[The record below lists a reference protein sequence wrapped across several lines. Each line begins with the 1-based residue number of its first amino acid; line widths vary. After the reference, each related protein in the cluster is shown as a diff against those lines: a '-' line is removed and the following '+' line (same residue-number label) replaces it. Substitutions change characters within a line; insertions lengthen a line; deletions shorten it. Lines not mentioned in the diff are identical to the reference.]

1 MFNSREYQW
10 SDITIAV
17 GGRIIDGARA
27 IEYKDSKEKEALY
40 GKGDQPVSI
49 QHGNVS
55 HEGSL
60 TVTRSEYQSLRD
72 AGNGTI
78 LDMQLDITV
87 CYGDPAKGDLMKT
100 DKLIGVEFTEEPD
113 SYSQGDKFSTHALP
127 FIFLRKK

>member
-10 SDITIAV
+10 SDITLTV
-17 GGRIIDGARA
+17 GGRIIEGLRA
-27 IEYKDSKEKEALY
+27 IEYKDTKEKEALY
-40 GKGDQPVSI
+40 GKGDQPISI

-60 TVTRSEYQSLRD
+60 TVLRSEYQALRD
-72 AGNGTI
+72 AGGGTI
-78 LDMQLDITV
+78 LDMQVDITIS
-87 CYGDPAKGDLMKT
+87 YGDPAKGDVMKT

-113 SYSQGDKFSTHALP
+113 SFSQGDKNSEHQLP

>member
-55 HEGSL
+55 HEGTL

-87 CYGDPAKGDLMKT
+87 CYGDPAKGDLMKI

-113 SYSQGDKFSTHALP
+113 SFSQGDKFSEHALP